1 MLNWPKR
8 KTKPKRR
15 KASTEERPPGAE
27 DGRPERNSNMK
38 TPNITVNRQWTRYT
52 VRQTCIKHDLY
63 TCGDNEEYDHMLSW
77 VERLCPNTENLY
89 FIAEDIQKH
98 SKDQTVTNVMFL
110 LEKDA
115 VTTTFEVDGRDD
127 V

>member
-1 MLNWPKR
+1 
-8 KTKPKRR
+8 
-15 KASTEERPPGAE
+15 
-27 DGRPERNSNMK
+27 MK

-89 FIAEDIQKH
+89 FIAENIQKH

-110 LEKDA
+110 LERDA
-115 VTTTFEVDGRDD
+115 VITTFEIDGRDD
-127 V
+127 I